1 MSQRGHSPKFRS
13 SSKPSAAR
21 RQFYIYAT
29 CDLCDFKASTSSVDG
44 NVWVS
49 RAIADCATTAARVP
63 GSATT
68 EQQLPECNLCCENT
82 AAIVSCS
89 AGHKVCGAC
98 FDRSIVDFN
107 FTARQTCLQ
116 KRQLVAPDLHSWP
129 FMCTLC
135 LEDKVCNLFP
145 IGTCMNLMS
154 ESSTRSL
161 FHHLRQFKDVGD
173 GESVPEVAPSEVAAV
188 KRMVNMF
195 FLPPRCPACHTPF
208 VHDGGCMAMKCRG
221 RAGVIC
227 QAHFCLWCLRV
238 PKLVSVLG
246 PHSTEQDRDGA
257 CHRHVFACPLAP
269 PGSSTPGSSRLFPTE
284 DPTSENSEWIV
295 AWHHL
300 QTIKTALK
308 FLREMVQP
316 NTAAAVMAAPE
327 VSKLFADAAEFIQDR
342 LKKRPVDRRLLVLP
356 ALKLDDPRFDSVHH
370 GSVDVPSSD
379 SSDSDYVPALPAGR
393 MRMRV
398 PRGVRDDSDD
408 DDDDVHVIGNPH
420 PRPQTPPPALE
431 ARAHLFQRFE
441 DNVKFV
447 MDSCDV
453 NRRAA
458 TDALFAH
465 ERDPAKAID
474 FLLSQ

>member
-1 MSQRGHSPKFRS
+1 
-13 SSKPSAAR
+13 
-21 RQFYIYAT
+21 
-29 CDLCDFKASTSSVDG
+29 
-44 NVWVS
+44 
-49 RAIADCATTAARVP
+49 
-63 GSATT
+63 
-68 EQQLPECNLCCENT
+68 
-82 AAIVSCS
+82 
-89 AGHKVCGAC
+89 
-98 FDRSIVDFN
+98 
-107 FTARQTCLQ
+107 
-116 KRQLVAPDLHSWP
+116 
-129 FMCTLC
+129 
-135 LEDKVCNLFP
+135 
-145 IGTCMNLMS
+145 
-154 ESSTRSL
+154 
-161 FHHLRQFKDVGD
+161 
-173 GESVPEVAPSEVAAV
+173 
-188 KRMVNMF
+188 MF

-269 PGSSTPGSSRLFPTE
+269 PGSSTPGNSRLFPTE
-284 DPTSENSEWIV
+284 DPTAENSEWIV

-300 QTIKTALK
+300 QTIKKALK

-327 VSKLFADAAEFIQDR
+327 VIKSFADAAEFIQDR

-356 ALKLDDPRFDSVHH
+356 ALTLDDSRFDSVH
-370 GSVDVPSSD
+370 GLGGLVDVSSSD

-398 PRGVRDDSDD
+398 PRGVGDDSD
-408 DDDDVHVIGNPH
+408 DDDDVHVIGNPR
-420 PRPQTPPPALE
+420 PRTPPPALE
-431 ARAHLFQRFE
+431 ERAQLFQRFE
-441 DNVKFV
+441 DNVQFV
-447 MDSCDV
+447 MDACNV